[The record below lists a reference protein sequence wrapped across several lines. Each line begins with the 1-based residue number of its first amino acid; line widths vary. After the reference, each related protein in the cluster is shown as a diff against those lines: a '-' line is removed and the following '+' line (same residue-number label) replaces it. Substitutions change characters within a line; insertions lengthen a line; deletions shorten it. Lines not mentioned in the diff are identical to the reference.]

1 MHRRQLL
8 GALAA
13 SGLVAPLQADLAQG
27 DPRLQR
33 LFSAFMAPC
42 CWRENLS
49 VHQSPKA
56 DELRAQIRKDVS
68 QGLSDEQIKEKMLA
82 EFSTRILANPEGSS
96 GLWLKYAPWA
106 VTSMGLAALTIVIRS
121 SLAKAELARQ
131 TQSATSPNSTPDPL
145 PGFDWE

>member
-1 MHRRQLL
+1 MHRRQIL
-8 GALAA
+8 GALAVSTLA
-13 SGLVAPLQADLAQG
+13 EPLQADLAQG
-27 DPRLQR
+27 NPRLQR
-33 LFSAFMAPC
+33 LFSSFMAPC

-56 DELRAQIRKDVS
+56 EELRAQIRKDVS

-82 EFSTRILANPEGSS
+82 EFSTRILANPEGPS

-106 VTSMGLAALTIVIRS
+106 FTGLGLAALTMVLRS

-131 TQSATSPNSTPDPL
+131 AQSASSPNLMPAPL
-145 PGFDWE
+145 PDSDWE